1 MNYGNFENRLEC
13 RQNARKC
20 KRVRPE
26 NRSGTQNA
34 LRVSSRSS
42 ITLLKATAGFP
53 EEKICYVLPTTLAAI
68 QENRRVIATWE
79 MKETVSPIDGSRCWK
94 KVRSL
99 VLGDSLDKEAGK

>member
-1 MNYGNFENRLEC
+1 METLKTAW
-13 RQNARKC
+13 NAGKTLVNANGFVPKTVQELKTLC
-20 KRVRPE
+20 ASRPDHP
-26 NRSGTQNA
+26 
-34 LRVSSRSS
+34 SS
-42 ITLLKATAGFP
+42 ITLLRATAGFP

-99 VLGDSLDKEAGK
+99 VLGDPLDKEAGK